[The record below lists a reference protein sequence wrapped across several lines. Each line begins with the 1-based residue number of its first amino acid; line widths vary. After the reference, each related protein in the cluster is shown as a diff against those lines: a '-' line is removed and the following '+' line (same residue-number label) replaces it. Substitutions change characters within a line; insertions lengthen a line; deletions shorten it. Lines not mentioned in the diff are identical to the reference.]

1 MNIEALKAGLI
12 AGANAI
18 VERGAYE
25 ALVRNCTKWMERCE
39 RAEKLAADFRK
50 LFGCALTRKS
60 METASEIIEAA
71 IAVRDNWQRRGPN
84 PAAFDAIGHLC
95 KMIAVHEGEELAEP
109 IHTTQA
115 GNPKETDDAD

>member
-1 MNIEALKAGLI
+1 MNTEALKAGLI
-12 AGANAI
+12 AGANA
-18 VERGAYE
+18 VAERGSCEELA
-25 ALVRNCTKWMERCE
+25 RHCIMWMERCE

-60 METASEIIEAA
+60 METASEVIEAA

-95 KMIAVHEGEELAEP
+95 KMVAVHEGEELADSYYSSG
-109 IHTTQA
+109 Q
-115 GNPKETDDAD
+115 PKGDRR